1 MGIVKAVVHFEKVL
15 KDKVK
20 GQYRKKKGTR
30 VVSNALSKY
39 RDK

>member
-1 MGIVKAVVHFEKVL
+1 MSNFYGHCESCGSFEKVL

-30 VVSNALSKY
+30 VVFNALS
-39 RDK
+39 